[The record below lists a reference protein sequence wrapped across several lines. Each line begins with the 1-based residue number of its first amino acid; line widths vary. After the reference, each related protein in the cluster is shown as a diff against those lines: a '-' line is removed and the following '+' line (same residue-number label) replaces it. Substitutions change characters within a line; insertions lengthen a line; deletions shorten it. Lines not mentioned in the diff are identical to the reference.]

1 MPSYRFEVLERLGL
15 LAAAALDVLDEEF
28 TEGQLDDDSHPPRT
42 DLYNLADA
50 VVTFVGERRLGD
62 KPILGYD
69 RDAIVDE
76 LLNDVVDRVGETGH
90 VAALWARL
98 EPKAER

>member
-1 MPSYRFEVLERLGL
+1 MPSYRFELMERLGL

-62 KPILGYD
+62 KPVRGYA

-76 LLNDVVDRVGETGH
+76 LLNELVDGIDGGGH
-90 VAALWARL
+90 VGALWGRL
-98 EPKAER
+98 EPKAAA